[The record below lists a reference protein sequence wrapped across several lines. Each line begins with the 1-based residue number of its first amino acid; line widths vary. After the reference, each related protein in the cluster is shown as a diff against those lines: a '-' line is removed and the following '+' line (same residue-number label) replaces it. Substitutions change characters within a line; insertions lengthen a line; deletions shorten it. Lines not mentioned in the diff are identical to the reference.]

1 MISNIKYLLLI
12 CLFSFATYS
21 FSQEKIK
28 NINKTFLPES
38 IYSSSLNQNSDLNSF
53 YNINKKLNLKSY
65 KFAIINPISI
75 EEGYFT
81 IPFQNFDKVPT
92 SYIFET
98 YQDLY
103 HNQDLKKSFF
113 KLSSLYNVRYPK

>member
-1 MISNIKYLLLI
+1 MVANFKYLIVLLFI
-12 CLFSFATYS
+12 VTTNS
-21 FSQEKIK
+21 FSQE
-28 NINKTFLPES
+28 NVNPTNKTYLPES
-38 IYSSSLNQNSDLNSF
+38 IYSSSLYQNSDLNSF
-53 YNINKKLNLKSY
+53 YSINKKLDLKGY
-65 KFAIINPISI
+65 KFAIINPVSI

-81 IPFQNFDKVPT
+81 IPFQKFDKVLT

-113 KLSSLYNVRYPK
+113 KVSSLYNVPNQK